1 MHALFDRTS
10 DRSYGQRAHA
20 LSLTSKD
27 SSLSPTPSSHSHH
40 LQCHTTQ
47 RHQNLSTLSNT
58 QTRRHVSPRSTVI
71 YPKKLDT
78 EATGLPL
85 ATRLLEF
92 AALVLVVDTNCTH
105 IQPES
110 ARGSH
115 GACRNF
121 RPEHTW
127 ARHPE
132 TKHRKTQTKRET
144 ERWYREKY
152 IESKIKKKKVP

>member
-105 IQPES
+105 TSRVSSGIHV
-110 ARGSH
+110 ACGS
-115 GACRNF
+115 F
-121 RPEHTW
+121 RPPEPTW

-132 TKHRKTQTKRET
+132 TTHRKTQTKRGT
-144 ERWYREKY
+144 EKWQRD
-152 IESKIKKKKVP
+152 IH